1 MPEETANTFKN
12 GWLYTG
18 DLARMD
24 QDGYLYIVER
34 KISLF
39 AEDLIYIPVMLRK
52 YYIGIQQ
59 YKKPR

>member
-1 MPEETANTFKN
+1 VKGPNISPGYYNMPEETANTFKN

-34 KISLF
+34 KGNTPSKLH
-39 AEDLIYIPVMLRK
+39 LVH
-52 YYIGIQQ
+52 
-59 YKKPR
+59 